1 MMTNRRKWPDGRGLV
16 DALDR
21 VGGLTGGRWPPAPPA
36 SKTSDHPWPLAVRL
50 TLIGVSLGLGTA
62 SAALL
67 LMPRPYSALA
77 ASGLSLS
84 CVLLSQMV
92 IWFFPGTRARLSL
105 GRYRLPLLLSLSFYL
120 IALFGALIL
129 FRFGFAE
136 GPAGYLI
143 AAAPAVP
150 LAGAAIVAAL
160 FLKNDADELMRRMTA
175 QSALWAGGF
184 TLVETTVWGFLET
197 FGLAPHLWL
206 WTVTVAFFVQLS
218 VAGVVVGRRYR

>member
-1 MMTNRRKWPDGRGLV
+1 MANRSKRPGARGFV
-16 DALDR
+16 EALDR
-21 VGGLTGGRWPPAPPA
+21 VGGLTGNRWPPAAAA
-36 SKTSDHPWPLAVRL
+36 SAPSDHPLPLAARL
-50 TLIGVSLGLGTA
+50 ILVGLCVGFGSA

-84 CVLLSQMV
+84 CVQLSQMI
-92 IWFFPGTRARLSL
+92 IWFFPGTRARPSL

-120 IALFGALIL
+120 IALFGASIL
-129 FRFGFAE
+129 FRLGFVE
-136 GPAGYLI
+136 GPIGYLI
-143 AAAPAVP
+143 AAAPTVP

-175 QSALWAGGF
+175 ESVLWAGGF
-184 TLVETTVWGFLET
+184 TLVETTAWGSLET

-206 WTVTVAFFVQLS
+206 WAVTVAFFVQLS
-218 VAGVVVGRRYR
+218 VAAIVVGQRYR